1 MSATRQE
8 KDSIGIK
15 DIPAEAYYGING
27 VRAVENFPISGL
39 KAHPQF
45 IDAFLLIKKAA
56 ALANKELKMISDQ
69 SGDAIVKACD
79 EILGGKL
86 RDQFVVDVF
95 QMGAEFAEVI
105 ADPVPPES
113 EDSAQEA
120 ADDCPVEA
128 IIIE

>member
-1 MSATRQE
+1 MRVRVE
-8 KDSIGIK
+8 DSCTACGLC
-15 DIPAEAYYGING
+15 AETC
-27 VRAVENFPISGL
+27 P
-39 KAHPQF
+39 
-45 IDAFLLIKKAA
+45 
-56 ALANKELKMISDQ
+56 
-69 SGDAIVKACD
+69 
-79 EILGGKL
+79 
-86 RDQFVVDVF
+86 DVF